1 MELKRLNPSRVDVSN
16 IGLLE
21 LHNAMRKFKCD
32 GCCLSEIKENNGP
45 VVLKGGVDQVE
56 FMIIGEAPGAKED
69 LLGSPFC
76 GPAGELLNELL
87 SSVPDLSDP
96 LISNVVMCRPR
107 ALPGSGKENNK
118 PTPDIISSCRPYIKY
133 IINKAK
139 PLVILLMG
147 STAVESLL
155 PGLHKEKRK
164 MGDLV
169 GGIYFNKDEF
179 PNIVFSIEYHPA
191 FLLRKKDDNLKQLVI
206 KRLKE
211 LEEIISELRSS
222 NVRSETE

>member
-1 MELKRLNPSRVDVSN
+1 MKQKRLNPSRINGSN
-16 IGLLE
+16 IELLE
-21 LHNAMRKFKCD
+21 LHDAMRKFKCD
-32 GCCLSEIKENNGP
+32 GCRLSEIEENNGP
-45 VVLKGGVDQVE
+45 VVLKGKVDQVE
-56 FMIIGEAPGAKED
+56 LMIIGEAPGAKED
-69 LLGSPFC
+69 LSGIPFC

-87 SSVPDLSDP
+87 SSVQDLPDP

-133 IINKAK
+133 IINRAQ

-155 PGLHKEKRK
+155 PELHKEKRK

-191 FLLRKKDDNLKQLVI
+191 FLLRKKDENLKQSVI
-206 KRLKE
+206 KRLTE
-211 LEEIISELRSS
+211 LNEVLSELRSS
-222 NVRSETE
+222 